1 MTTQAQKAAA
11 FRALHERDGAFI
23 IPNPWDAGTARLLT
37 ALGFE
42 ALATTSL
49 GLANTLGRAD
59 GTGAVSRAEVLAN
72 CAEIAGATHLPV
84 SADLENCYAH
94 EPRAAAEMIRLAA
107 EAGVVGGSIE
117 DATGDAQ
124 QPIYEFELAVER
136 VHAAAEMA
144 RSLAFPFTL
153 TARAENFLHG
163 RRDLDDTIRRL
174 QAFERRAPTCCTRQG
189 CEIWRHP
196 HRGILGEKA
205 AQCGHERRRPGSYRG
220 ATRAG
225 RRQAH
230 QRRRRA
236 VQTRACVV
244 SQGGARDEGAGRLYV
259 DPRHGVRKRA
269 QPAVPRV
276 MKTPLRMAFALV
288 VLAFAADKR
297 RSPDARL
304 AISTR
309 PASSRSS

>member
-107 EAGVVGGSIE
+107 AAGVVGGSIE

-136 VHAAAEMA
+136 VQAAAEMA
-144 RSLAFPFTL
+144 HSLQFPFTL

-174 QAFERRAPTCCTRQG
+174 QAFEKAGADVLYAPGLRDLATMRSVASSVKRPLNVVMSAADPALT
-189 CEIWRHP
+189 
-196 HRGILGEKA
+196 A
-205 AQCGHERRRPGSYRG
+205 AQLAQAGVKRISIGGALSRLALASVLRAAHEMKE
-220 ATRAG
+220 
-225 RRQAH
+225 
-230 QRRRRA
+230 
-236 VQTRACVV
+236 
-244 SQGGARDEGAGRLYV
+244 QGGFTWISDTVSAKELNRLF
-259 DPRHGVRKRA
+259 H
-269 QPAVPRV
+269 
-276 MKTPLRMAFALV
+276 
-288 VLAFAADKR
+288 
-297 RSPDARL
+297 
-304 AISTR
+304 
-309 PASSRSS
+309 AS